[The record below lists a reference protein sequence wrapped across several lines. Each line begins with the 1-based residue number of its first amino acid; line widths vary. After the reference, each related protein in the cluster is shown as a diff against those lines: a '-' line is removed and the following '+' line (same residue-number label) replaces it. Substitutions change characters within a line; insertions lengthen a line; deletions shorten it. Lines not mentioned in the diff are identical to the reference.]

1 MNRQAKSLRLITVS
15 CLLLAIIAMAAIYLL
30 QEEEYL
36 RIESPDGQYLA
47 IITSQRY
54 ESFLPALPGQSGDRS
69 GFVQIQ
75 DKDGRNF
82 GKVRVPMVSMARDIV
97 WTKDDAELKLI
108 CRWDFAKRE
117 YRFWNKAQTKEI
129 VKIAE

>member
-1 MNRQAKSLRLITVS
+1 MNQQAKSLRLITIS
-15 CLLLAIIAMAAIYLL
+15 CLLLAIIGIAAIYLL

-36 RIESPDGQYLA
+36 RIESPNGQYLA
-47 IITSQRY
+47 IITAQRY
-54 ESFLPALPGQSGDRS
+54 ESLLPALPGQSGDRS

-75 DKDGRNF
+75 DKDGLNF

-97 WTKDDAELKLI
+97 WTTDGAELKLI
-108 CRWDFAKRE
+108 CKWDFAKRE

-129 VKIAE
+129 VLIAE